1 MLVTYSI
8 VLEIVSLCDFT
19 PVVLLDISILPLFLF
34 CVVIRRTNVE
44 QQVTTAK
51 PVSHLKPLRQ
61 NKEHVPRLVFDGH
74 RCSAIP
80 MNAPLGIDPFREPVM
95 LQPRV
100 GAWWVTTAEG
110 LFRFPP
116 VRRATDLAKSH
127 PEAAF
132 TVRGGLLDNVLHP
145 LYLDSKGDLWFAA
158 WRTAMGAHELYRW
171 ENATDTV
178 QKVSTTGAL
187 SLKHKEVTA
196 LPRIARVNSG

>member
-1 MLVTYSI
+1 
-8 VLEIVSLCDFT
+8 
-19 PVVLLDISILPLFLF
+19 
-34 CVVIRRTNVE
+34 
-44 QQVTTAK
+44 
-51 PVSHLKPLRQ
+51 
-61 NKEHVPRLVFDGH
+61 
-74 RCSAIP
+74 
-80 MNAPLGIDPFREPVM
+80 M
-95 LQPRV
+95 LQSRV

-110 LFRFPP
+110 LLRFPP

-196 LPRIARVNSG
+196 FARIARVNSG